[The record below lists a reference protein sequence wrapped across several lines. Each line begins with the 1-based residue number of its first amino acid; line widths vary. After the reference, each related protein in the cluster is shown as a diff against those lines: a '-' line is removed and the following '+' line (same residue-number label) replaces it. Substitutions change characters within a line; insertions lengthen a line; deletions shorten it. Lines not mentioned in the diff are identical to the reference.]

1 MSDNKT
7 FTSTKGVI
15 IALKPVSQ
23 FKIDSLRAAK
33 EEIPAPTYTAKVAGG
48 DSFEYPLDE
57 EIARNKGRLDEW
69 NEYKAKVARAEAE
82 HAKKFLELLIWEGVD
97 AETPGADSEWQK
109 TSDYFGMKL
118 PENPIERKFVYVYN
132 ELLGTPEDI
141 GDLISSIMS
150 VSKIDEEAVSK
161 LRDSFRA
168 GIQRKANKRVS
179 EDEGLLEDQ

>member
-33 EEIPAPTYTAKVAGG
+33 DEIPAPTYTAKVVGG

-69 NEYKAKVARAEAE
+69 SEYKAKVNRAETE

-97 AETPGADSEWQK
+97 AEIPGEGSDWQK
-109 TSDYFGMKL
+109 TSEHFGMKL
-118 PENPIERKFVYVYN
+118 PDNPVERKLVYVYN

-141 GDLISSIMS
+141 GDLVSAIMS

-161 LRDSFRA
+161 LRESFRA
-168 GIQRKANKRVS
+168 GIQRKTNKPLPKKQKQM
-179 EDEGLLEDQ
+179 ENE